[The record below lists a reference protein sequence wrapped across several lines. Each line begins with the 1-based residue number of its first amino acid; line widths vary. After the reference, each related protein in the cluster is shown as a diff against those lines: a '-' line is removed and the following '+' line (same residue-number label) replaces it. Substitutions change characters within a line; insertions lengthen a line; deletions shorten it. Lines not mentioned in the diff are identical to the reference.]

1 MISADFV
8 ASYFEAWNHRDAG
21 AVASHLASDGTYCD
35 MPLQRTL
42 SGPELVAYLQDYF
55 AGASNRYRLVGEIL
69 SGESTIAFQYQ
80 AFPRDGGEGASWTG
94 AEFVTLEGD
103 TAVQIEDYYRSPDL
117 ELAGAHDDPQWQRR
131 VQRYA
136 KSGLDEDALQQVM
149 RRLETLMEQEHC
161 YLRADLTL
169 PQLAREMGCSVNH
182 LSQVINA
189 GCGMSFYDFVNG
201 YRVRRA
207 TQLLADTDARPIL
220 DIALSVG
227 FNSSSTFYSAFRKVT
242 GRTPAQYRKAKDAGT
257 HAPSPL

>member
-42 SGPELVAYLQDYF
+42 AGPELIAYLQDYF
-55 AGASNRYRLVGEIL
+55 ARDCNRYRLVGEIL

-80 AFPRDGGEGASWTG
+80 AVPEDGGADAAWTG

-103 TAVQIEDYYRSPDL
+103 AAVQIEDYYRSPDL
-117 ELAGAHDDPQWQRR
+117 ELAPGSGGPQWQRR

-149 RRLETLMEQEHC
+149 RRLETHMERERC

-169 PQLAREMGCSVNH
+169 PQLAGEMDCSINH

-189 GCGMSFYDFVNG
+189 GCGMSFYDYVNG

-207 TQLLADTDARPIL
+207 TELLAAPDARPIL
-220 DIALSVG
+220 DIALAVG

-242 GRTPAQYRKAKDAGT
+242 GKTPAQFRKTAELLD
-257 HAPSPL
+257 